1 MENKTTGSESE
12 MSSKIELDLRGV
24 GLPLSLLKCKNTL
37 MGMNSDD
44 VLEVLVHDPGV
55 VEDLVK
61 IIRRSQGRA
70 TTSKKEGD
78 HYRIYIGTSQNS
90 SQ

>member
-1 MENKTTGSESE
+1 

-24 GLPLSLLKCKNTL
+24 GFPLSLLKCKSTL
-37 MGMNSDD
+37 MEMNSDD

-61 IIRRSQGRA
+61 IIRRSQGRRA
-70 TTSKKEGD
+70 TSQREGN
-78 HYRIYIGTSQNS
+78 HYRITIGPPQNKSQ
-90 SQ
+90 